1 MRVGAL
7 VILVSVPLIA
17 DDSLARA
24 YAELRNGQY
33 DSAIALFERAIVAE
47 PKAASIRKDLA
58 YTLLKT
64 GETEAARDQFKAA
77 MDLDPADTHV
87 ALEYAFLAYE
97 TKERRV
103 ARLVFAAHR
112 AQPAAQTAFD
122 NIERGLVAGIERW
135 RRAAE
140 QEPKKFSVHQE
151 LARLY
156 EEHNDLDLAARHYL
170 RCWQLRPDMRE
181 FLVDLGRVQTL
192 AQRAEEA
199 IPPLLAASRG
209 TEPRI
214 AERGLDL
221 LPVRYP
227 YVYEFRQA
235 LAIDPANVALRREL
249 AFLHLKMG
257 DEAAAVAEF
266 ERLPQDPLAQEQLAL
281 LRPKTTTVNARELA
295 DRSYQA
301 GFMNDALKYYRLA
314 LERTPQ
320 DEQLLLRLG
329 WTLNILKRDE
339 EALDYFRRAKDS
351 ANPLVAQEASKA
363 YRSLRPSYAPVRTT
377 VWLFPFYSTRW
388 SSAFSYGQA
397 KTEFRLGKLP
407 IRPYLSLRFVGDLG
421 AAAGGPPLS
430 ERAAIPAAGLGV
442 NMKRVFAWVEA
453 GREVRAGVSHGKG
466 WGKMLSNQASSEGS
480 GFFATTNQDLVY
492 LSRFENNTLGYLQNR
507 VGYTVRGLAQFH
519 WNLNTTFDSRRLWWG
534 NFVETGPGIR
544 VHIPGTPPGLVLS
557 ADLVRGRHLV
567 LTGIPRKPNYLDL
580 RAGFWYAFTR

>member
-1 MRVGAL
+1 MGL
-7 VILVSVPLIA
+7 LLIFVSLRLSA

-24 YAELRNGQY
+24 YAELRNQHP
-33 DSAIALFERAIVAE
+33 DSAIALFRQAIEIE
-47 PKAASIRKDLA
+47 PKAATIRKDLA

-77 MDLDPADTHV
+77 MDLDPADAHV

-112 AQPAAQTAFD
+112 PNPTAQKAFD
-122 NIERGLVAGIERW
+122 NIERDLLAGIDRW
-135 RRAAE
+135 SRAAA
-140 QEPKKFSVHQE
+140 QTPDRFSLHQE

-181 FLVDLGRVQTL
+181 FLVDLGRVETL
-192 AQRAEEA
+192 AGRAAEA

-209 TEPRI
+209 PEPRI
-214 AERGLDL
+214 AERALDL
-221 LPVRYP
+221 LPLRYP
-227 YVYEFRQA
+227 YVYEFQQA
-235 LAIDPANVALRREL
+235 LAVDSHNVALRREL
-249 AFLHLKMG
+249 AFLHLKMRN
-257 DEAAAVAEF
+257 EAAAIAEF
-266 ERLPQDPLAQEQLAL
+266 EKLPDDKLAQEQLAL
-281 LRPKTTTVNARELA
+281 LRPKSTSVDARELA
-295 DRSYQA
+295 DKSYQA

-329 WTLNILKRDE
+329 WTLNILKRDQ
-339 EALDYFRRAKDS
+339 EALDYFKRAKDS
-351 ANPLVAQEASKA
+351 SNALIAQEAAKA
-363 YRSLRPSYAPVRTT
+363 YRSLRPNYAPVRTT

-397 KTEFRLGKLP
+397 KAEFRLGKLP

-430 ERAAIPAAGLGV
+430 ERTAIPAAGVSLNV
-442 NMKRVFAWVEA
+442 KRVFAWVEA

-466 WGKMLSNQASSEGS
+466 WGKMLSSTVHAENS
-480 GFFATTNQDLVY
+480 GFFATANQDLVY

-507 VGYTVRGLAQFH
+507 VGYTFHGIAQLN
-519 WNLNTTFDSRRLWWG
+519 WNVNTTFDSRRLWWG
-534 NFVETGPGIR
+534 NFVETGPGVRI
-544 VHIPGTPPGLVLS
+544 HIPGTPPGLVLS
-557 ADLVRGRHLV
+557 ADLLRGRHLV
-567 LTGIPRKPNYLDL
+567 TTGIPRKPNYLDL